1 MTKKGSEKQT
11 KTKTTFPAKSSLF
24 PRLSLTVDCTALLHP
39 KWCRWMGRRSCSQS
53 LTVHFCCSF
62 FHVLFPCYCWGP
74 SHRVWFFRSRRD
86 PHGLWS
92 LPENLLLSG
101 LPSVSCEFLQG
112 TCCLGRF
119 SWGAVGKSVLP
130 WSFMGC
136 SRRTCFA
143 WSSPQA
149 AGECLEHILPHLLYR
164 PWCLKGR
171 SCHVF
176 HTPH

>member
-11 KTKTTFPAKSSLF
+11 KTKTTFLAKSSLF

-74 SHRVWFFRSRRD
+74 LHRVWFFRSRWD

-101 LPSVSCEFLQG
+101 LPSISCEFLQG

-119 SWGAVGKSVLP
+119 SGVL
-130 WSFMGC
+130 WVNLFCHGLSW
-136 SRRTCFA
+136 A
-143 WSSPQA
+143 A
-149 AGECLEHILPHLLYR
+149 AGEPASHGLHHRLQESAWSTSFPTFFTDL
-164 PWCLKGR
+164 G
-171 SCHVF
+171 V
-176 HTPH
+176 